1 MAQTMT
7 GDALTPRRRQI
18 LEFIE
23 RHTQKFG
30 YPPTV
35 REIGEGVQLS
45 SPSTVHAHLKQLEKS
60 GFIRRE
66 GMLTRAIRSVREQTA
81 SVDAGLVNVPIVGR
95 VAAGQ
100 PILAEEHID
109 GYFGVPNDMVPEG
122 RGFLLHVS
130 GDSMVEAGIYDG
142 DYVVVREQPSAD
154 NGDIVV
160 AMMEGEGTVKR
171 FYRENGHVRLQP
183 ENSRLKPIIARDV
196 TVVGK
201 VVGLFRRVN

>member
-1 MAQTMT
+1 MA
-7 GDALTPRRRQI
+7 AESLTPRRKQI

-23 RHTQKFG
+23 GHTQRIG

-35 REIGEGVQLS
+35 REIGEAVKLS

-60 GFIRRE
+60 GYIRRE
-66 GMLTRAIRSVREQTA
+66 GMLTRAIRSVRDQA
-81 SVDAGLVNVPIVGR
+81 SAAVPGMVNVPIVGR

-109 GYFGVPNDMVPEG
+109 GYFGVPSEMVPEG

-130 GDSMVEAGIYDG
+130 GDSMIGAGINDG
-142 DYVVVREQPSAD
+142 DFVVVREQPSAN

-160 AMMEGEGTVKR
+160 ALMEGEGTVKR

-183 ENSRLKPIIARDV
+183 ENASLEPIIARDV

-201 VVGLFRRVN
+201 VVGLFRRLS